1 MLVYSTL
8 LDIRPSL
15 TKEKFIDLV
24 IRWNKGSP
32 HRDLIIQRLD
42 WNGEKKVRYGHEG
55 LWIDIE
61 EYGDIIAV
69 RLEQAGRDGS
79 LRDTDFV
86 LNSADRKLAVQ
97 MDQSCCEGAQFYD
110 MGYSPPYFI
119 SMLID
124 EGHLEMDDGL
134 PVLYKP
140 EFIRQEDLR
149 HALRVINCR
158 SLCRLPVVYV
168 SKTICNTDPLN
179 VWELAKKLRGAAH
192 VLVQENRNTNPML
205 REATGC
211 WNEYNGAVGIYFPR
225 PLYEHKRFLHR
236 GYRGR
241 EKALLEKIVRSV
253 MQFSNTQNPGKLYT
267 WQGVSN
273 LVLLERLAANR
284 QERIRAE
291 AAREEAE
298 NEKTELYDAL
308 DEELKELQ
316 NRVEELTRRNDAL
329 TAENNGL
336 RMKLSSA
343 DTVPLLIYGNEEDF
357 YEGEIKDIILSA
369 LIEYQPSCPE
379 RSRRADVL
387 ADIIQCNG
395 YMALGK
401 KKEETLKAALRGYR
415 TLTGGTKQALEAVG
429 LLNLDNNKHSK
440 FLYYGVERY
449 AVTLAKTPS
458 DFRTGMNITK
468 EISALLF

>member
-15 TKEKFIDLV
+15 TKEGFIDLV
-24 IRWNKGSP
+24 LRWHKGSP
-32 HRDLIIQRLD
+32 HKDLIIPGID
-42 WNGEKKVRYGHEG
+42 WNGEKKARYGHEG

-61 EYGDIIAV
+61 EHGDIIAV

-79 LRDTDFV
+79 LWDTDFV
-86 LNSADRKLAVQ
+86 MNSAERKLAIQ
-97 MDQSCCEGAQFYD
+97 LDRSYREGAQFID
-110 MGYSPPYFI
+110 TGYSAPYFI

-124 EGHLEMDDGL
+124 EGYLETDDGL

-140 EFIRQEDLR
+140 EFIRQENLR
-149 HALRVINCR
+149 QALRVINCR
-158 SLCRLPVVYV
+158 SQCRLPVVYV
-168 SKTICNTDPLN
+168 SKTVRNTDPLN
-179 VWELAKKLRGAAH
+179 IWELAKKLRGAAH
-192 VLVQENRNTNPML
+192 VLVQENRNTNPEL
-205 REATGC
+205 REATGY

-236 GYRGR
+236 GYEGR

-273 LVLLERLAANR
+273 SVLLERLAANR
-284 QERIRAE
+284 QERIKAE

-298 NEKTELYDAL
+298 NEKVELYDTL

-316 NRVEELTRRNDAL
+316 NRVEELTKRNDAL

-343 DTVPLLIYGNEEDF
+343 DAVPLLTYGNEEDF
-357 YEGEIKDIILSA
+357 YEGEIKDIVLSA
-369 LIEYQPSCPE
+369 LIEYLPSCLE

-387 ADIIQCNG
+387 DDIIQRNG
-395 YMALGK
+395 YLALGK
-401 KKEETLKAALRGYR
+401 KKEETLKTALRGYK
-415 TLTGGTKQALEAVG
+415 TLTGGTKQALEGVG
-429 LLNLDNNKHSK
+429 LMNLDNNKHSK
-440 FLYYGVERY
+440 FLYYGDERY
-449 AVTLAKTPS
+449 AVNLAKTPS
-458 DFRTGMNITK
+458 DSRTGMNITK
-468 EISALLF
+468 EIAALLF